1 MLTEPH
7 PQLAVQLDLA
17 WVSLVEYID
26 IEEED
31 PYYGAFDHY
40 QIDIIMIPI
49 EDPEGLNKF
58 EKAITKAFLSGT
70 QS

>member
-1 MLTEPH
+1 MLTEPY
-7 PQLAVQLDLA
+7 PQLAVQLNFS
-17 WVSLVEYID
+17 WVSLAEYID

-40 QIDIIMIPI
+40 QIDIIMVPI
-49 EDPEGLNKF
+49 GDPEGLSKF